1 MRLSVLCYDKT
12 VQRLLFSVI
21 LSRKASVHSFWFNYH
36 SSIPEPFQ
44 AEIYRKEKMLYDDL
58 KQGLRLG
65 KAMGQAIEDCI
76 HLDIL
81 REFLLK
87 HRGEVKQMILREY
100 NRERHEQTLREEGR
114 RQEREESVRILQ
126 KEREKHLQAVRQM
139 LLQILQLKGMAMGH
153 VAGWIQR
160 EDDPDVLQLWASFAA
175 DSDSVEILEKKI
187 LESRKENDGPKAG
200 QESYPL

>member
-1 MRLSVLCYDKT
+1 
-12 VQRLLFSVI
+12 
-21 LSRKASVHSFWFNYH
+21 
-36 SSIPEPFQ
+36 
-44 AEIYRKEKMLYDDL
+44 MLYDDL

-65 KAMGQAIEDCI
+65 KAMDQAIEDCI

>member
-65 KAMGQAIEDCI
+65 KAMDQAIEDCI

>member
-65 KAMGQAIEDCI
+65 KAMDQAIEDCI

-100 NRERHEQTLREEGR
+100 NRERHEQTLREDGR
-114 RQEREESVRILQ
+114 R
-126 KEREKHLQAVRQM
+126 
-139 LLQILQLKGMAMGH
+139 
-153 VAGWIQR
+153 
-160 EDDPDVLQLWASFAA
+160 
-175 DSDSVEILEKKI
+175 
-187 LESRKENDGPKAG
+187 
-200 QESYPL
+200 

>member
-1 MRLSVLCYDKT
+1 
-12 VQRLLFSVI
+12 
-21 LSRKASVHSFWFNYH
+21 
-36 SSIPEPFQ
+36 
-44 AEIYRKEKMLYDDL
+44 
-58 KQGLRLG
+58 
-65 KAMGQAIEDCI
+65 
-76 HLDIL
+76 
-81 REFLLK
+81 
-87 HRGEVKQMILREY
+87 MILREY